1 MAPTLPTA
9 CGSLPPGG
17 AACRGSEPARA
28 GLGGAQ
34 GGCVSHPGGL
44 QGLRLRAGGAGP
56 AAPAGE
62 GWGHRTFLRI
72 AACGL
77 FIALTACGSL
87 AQAQNVALAGML
99 GNKALLVVNGAPP
112 KSVAAGESHLDVKVI
127 STSGDQAVLELNG
140 KRHTLRVG
148 DAPVS
153 VGAGGQ
159 AAATGRGNRIVLTAG
174 SGGHFMT
181 PGQINGKAAQFLVDT
196 GATSISMTVGDAER
210 LGLDYKSGQRI
221 QLSTANGV
229 VLGWRTSLASVRIG
243 DVEVFNVEAVV
254 ASRDMPFMLLG
265 NSFLTRFQ
273 MLRENEQ
280 MILVRRY

>member
-1 MAPTLPTA
+1 MALQPLTA
-9 CGSLPPGG
+9 VV
-17 AACRGSEPARA
+17 AAM
-28 GLGGAQ
+28 LGGA
-34 GGCVSHPGGL
+34 
-44 QGLRLRAGGAGP
+44 
-56 AAPAGE
+56 
-62 GWGHRTFLRI
+62 FLSF
-72 AACGL
+72 A
-77 FIALTACGSL
+77 TPVH
-87 AQAQNVALAGML
+87 AQSVALAGTL

-112 KSVAAGESHLDVKVI
+112 KTVASGDTHMNVKVI

-159 AAATGRGNRIVLTAG
+159 AGAAGQSQRIVLNAG

-181 PGQINGKAAQFLVDT
+181 PGQINGRSVQFMVDT
-196 GATSISMTVGDAER
+196 GATSVAMSAGDADR
-210 LGLDYKSGQRI
+210 MGLRYRDGQSVRMT
-221 QLSTANGV
+221 TANGV
-229 VLGWRTSLASVRIG
+229 TSAYRVKLDSVRVG
-243 DVEVFNVEAVV
+243 DVEVHDVDAIV
-254 ASRDMPFMLLG
+254 SPQPMPYILLG